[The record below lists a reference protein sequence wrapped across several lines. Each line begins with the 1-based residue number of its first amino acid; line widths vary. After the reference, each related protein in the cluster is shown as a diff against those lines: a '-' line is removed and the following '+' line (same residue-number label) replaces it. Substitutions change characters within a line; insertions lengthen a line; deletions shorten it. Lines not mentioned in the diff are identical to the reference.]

1 MKRNARLAKLR
12 TIEECIIVAIQMKA
26 TTLLEAMYYLLNQAR
41 RYNPN
46 DVAPP
51 AAVIWTDADGQWEP
65 IVPELQELMPELLI
79 LGEYDPDS
87 KQGPAIWIRCVVD
100 GMLDIGL
107 PSKTIPVIYLPR
119 VPRQTLRAAEE
130 CPDMLKPLVELQ
142 YRGMVWTQRNGK
154 DWTVEAMLV
163 SQDGLGL
170 DVAKDRQTRQAML
183 VALSQLAV
191 TPIERL
197 RGKRLEAEDFDR
209 LMLGDTERELLLWIN
224 DPVSTKGEWGDE
236 KWAAFCSRCRAD
248 YGFDPESD
256 GELVAAEKLGLKE
269 KDRWQSLWARY
280 AEAPTLYPGIP
291 DKLRRAKPTS
301 LVFDYEPWPDFNE
314 AEEASL
320 REDLSEL
327 EKSSPVDA
335 RTRIKVL
342 ESRHGLRREWVWAKL
357 GESPLAIALEHLV
370 ALAEITTRGIGGSSP
385 EEMAQLYI
393 EGGYQADHA
402 ALMAMGS
409 IRTAE
414 DYGAIQVAVRSIY
427 LPWLEDASRHL
438 QDLMANE
445 PLPNAT
451 SDAEHLVIA
460 EPGQCLLFVDGL
472 RFDLAQRLIA
482 MAEARQLQT
491 NGSWRWAG
499 LPTVTSTAKPIVSPI
514 RNQLE
519 GEQPGEDFAPR
530 IRGSGTIL
538 DSNRLKKL
546 MDEAGYQVLGP
557 SIVEQPDN
565 GTSRGWA
572 EEGEFDRLG
581 HTLQGKLATQ
591 LDEQLE
597 LVLDRIQGLLMSG
610 WRQVRVITD
619 HGWLLV
625 PGGLPATSL
634 PKYLTESRWARC
646 AAIGPDTYVDA
657 PTYGWYWN
665 KYYSVAFAPGV
676 SCFVRGNDYAHGGVS
691 LQECVIPDLTFS
703 LSAVPFTDVDIS
715 ELKWVGMRCRVV
727 TDATSGDIMA
737 DLRTKPNDA
746 GSSITTPKKIDAD
759 GRVSLLVADDT
770 LEGTVVSLVLT
781 DQTERVL
788 AKLTTTVGGDM

>member
-1 MKRNARLAKLR
+1 M
-12 TIEECIIVAIQMKA
+12 AIQIKA
-26 TTLLEAMYYLLNQAR
+26 TTLLEAIHYLLNQVR

-65 IVPELQELMPELLI
+65 IVPQLQEVMPELLI
-79 LGEYDPDS
+79 WGEYDPDNM
-87 KQGPAIWIRCVVD
+87 QGPAIWLRCVID

-107 PSKTIPVIYLPR
+107 PSRTIPVIYLPR
-119 VPRQTLRAAEE
+119 VSRQRLRAAEE

-142 YRGMVWTQRNGK
+142 YRGTVWTQRNGK

-163 SQDGLGL
+163 SQDALGL

-191 TPIERL
+191 TPVERL

-209 LMLGDTERELLLWIN
+209 LMLGDIERELLLWIN
-224 DPVSTKGEWGDE
+224 DPTSTKAAWGDE
-236 KWAAFCSRCRAD
+236 KWVAFCSRCQAD

-269 KDRWQSLWARY
+269 EGRWQSLWTRY
-280 AEAPTLYPGIP
+280 IEGPTLYPGIP
-291 DKLRRAKPTS
+291 DKLRRAKPAS
-301 LVFDYEPWPDFNE
+301 LVFDDEPWPDFNE

-320 REDLSEL
+320 RENLSEL
-327 EKSSPVDA
+327 EKLSPVDA
-335 RTRIKVL
+335 RARLKVL

-357 GESPLAIALEHLV
+357 GQSPLAIALEHLATLV
-370 ALAEITTRGIGGSSP
+370 EVIARGIGGSSP
-385 EEMAQLYI
+385 GEMAQLYI

-402 ALMAMGS
+402 ALMAIGS
-409 IRTAE
+409 VRTTE
-414 DYGAIQVAVRSIY
+414 DYRAVQAAVRSMY
-427 LPWLEDASRHL
+427 LPWLEDAARHL
-438 QDLMANE
+438 QDLIARE
-445 PLPNAT
+445 PLPNA
-451 SDAEHLVIA
+451 SDAQPLVTA

-472 RFDLAQRLIA
+472 RFDLAQRLIT
-482 MAEARQLQT
+482 MAEARQLEA
-491 NGSWRWAG
+491 NGTWRWAG

-514 RNQLE
+514 QNQLD
-519 GEQPGEDFAPR
+519 GEQLGEDFAPR
-530 IRGSGTIL
+530 ISESGTIL
-538 DSNRLKKL
+538 DSNRFKRL

-557 SIVEQPDN
+557 SVVEQPDN
-565 GTSRGWA
+565 STARGWA
-572 EEGEFDRLG
+572 EEGKFDRLG
-581 HTLQGKLATQ
+581 HTLQGKLAAQ

-625 PGGLPATSL
+625 PGGLSATSL

-646 AAIGPDTYVDA
+646 AAIGPSTYVDV

-665 KYYSVAFAPGV
+665 KYHSVAFAPGV
-676 SCFVRGNDYAHGGVS
+676 SCFVRGNEYAHGGVS
-691 LQECVIPDLTFS
+691 LQECVLPDLIFS
-703 LSAVPFTDVDIS
+703 LSSVPFTVVDIL
-715 ELKWVGMRCRVV
+715 ELRWAGMRCRVV

-737 DLRTKPNDA
+737 DLRTKPNDPS
-746 GSSITTPKKIDAD
+746 SSITTPKKIDAE
-759 GRVSLLVADDT
+759 GRVSLLVPDDT
-770 LEGTVVSLVLT
+770 LEGTVVSLVLI
-781 DQTERVL
+781 DQAGRVQ
-788 AKLTTTVGGDM
+788 AKLTTTVGGE